1 MFTGDNLS
9 LRIFDRL
16 TPIEQFHFLPMNR
29 FLPLLLLSLATP
41 ILGADKPA
49 KKPKLPEVDINA
61 MAYAGKY
68 NWSDWVEKDFPFFS
82 SVLDARDVG
91 EGFPKDNL
99 TPRGIILNLGHDLWA
114 CFDTDLL
121 RISCIWQGKGVTP
134 VALAPGSYHIAGQKT
149 KDGQDNLPKPDGK
162 IWLANG
168 IYPGWQV
175 LKSPD
180 DKPIFTDPR
189 LPAPDKEE
197 VGRGPLDAKVGRFR
211 GVRTTKDGVCLEYE
225 IAGVLLRDWFGTDD
239 TGSIVGRLLEVAP
252 SKQTLCLAL
261 SGNDFS
267 LEETL
272 KKIPKEKADAF
283 REKYKKE
290 NISELKHG
298 LFKLGGM
305 MDAMHFMTIWPHD
318 KEVAVQFT
326 LYPSSAVLVDLAMQ
340 KPDDAVKNKNWPQT
354 VTTKASLSTAKGA
367 YVVDDIPLP
376 LDNPWKRNVRLA
388 DVAFFKDKPGTA
400 AAVTMDGDVWLISG
414 LEGDLQKVK
423 WRRFASGL
431 HEPMSIVIKT
441 EDLKTEDKGSEQRS
455 STSSSSLSSSSLVS
469 SIYVYDHSG
478 IWKLR
483 DTNNDGEADVYEMF
497 CNRFSQT
504 AETREFPNSM
514 KLAPDGSFLISKGG
528 QEGTTRGKD
537 NGTVI
542 RVAPDGKSYE
552 VIGYGLRQPFLGVHP
567 KTGLVTASD
576 QEGNYTPTTPIQI
589 IKDHHYYGFLS
600 ELQPKEQYPET
611 IADPLTWIPHPVVAS
626 AATQTWLTDAKMGA
640 VNDEMVLISYNKPE
654 LFRVLTT
661 DGLSPLSGK
670 PQAAVVPWIKD
681 LDFPTLNADVNPAD
695 GQLYVTGF
703 QIWGTTV
710 KRISG
715 LARVRYTGQP
725 RVLLKQITPMDK
737 GVLLCFNEPFDKA
750 AASELANYSI
760 ERWNYQRTFKYGSPH
775 LKLDGQPGQEWMQ
788 PSSAYLAKDGK
799 SVFIGIPDMKAGV
812 MQMRVGWGIKGAD
825 GGPAQNNAY
834 FTPYELAKFEP
845 EKAGFENVTVDLT
858 PRKVVAAAVVKPTKE
873 EGEKIYQMMGCIACH
888 STDGALYG
896 KVGPTWKGLFG
907 SERLLAN
914 GGDKCIADEAYIKES
929 IQNPSAKIVKGY
941 EKFDTGMPI
950 YAGVLTDSQIES
962 IILFIKSLK

>member
-1 MFTGDNLS
+1 
-9 LRIFDRL
+9 
-16 TPIEQFHFLPMNR
+16 
-29 FLPLLLLSLATP
+29 
-41 ILGADKPA
+41 
-49 KKPKLPEVDINA
+49 
-61 MAYAGKY
+61 
-68 NWSDWVEKDFPFFS
+68 
-82 SVLDARDVG
+82 
-91 EGFPKDNL
+91 
-99 TPRGIILNLGHDLWA
+99 
-114 CFDTDLL
+114 
-121 RISCIWQGKGVTP
+121 
-134 VALAPGSYHIAGQKT
+134 
-149 KDGQDNLPKPDGK
+149 
-162 IWLANG
+162 
-168 IYPGWQV
+168 
-175 LKSPD
+175 
-180 DKPIFTDPR
+180 
-189 LPAPDKEE
+189 
-197 VGRGPLDAKVGRFR
+197 
-211 GVRTTKDGVCLEYE
+211 
-225 IAGVLLRDWFGTDD
+225 
-239 TGSIVGRLLEVAP
+239 
-252 SKQTLCLAL
+252 
-261 SGNDFS
+261 
-267 LEETL
+267 
-272 KKIPKEKADAF
+272 
-283 REKYKKE
+283 
-290 NISELKHG
+290 
-298 LFKLGGM
+298 
-305 MDAMHFMTIWPHD
+305 
-318 KEVAVQFT
+318 
-326 LYPSSAVLVDLAMQ
+326 
-340 KPDDAVKNKNWPQT
+340 
-354 VTTKASLSTAKGA
+354 
-367 YVVDDIPLP
+367 
-376 LDNPWKRNVRLA
+376 
-388 DVAFFKDKPGTA
+388 
-400 AAVTMDGDVWLISG
+400 
-414 LEGDLQKVK
+414 
-423 WRRFASGL
+423 
-431 HEPMSIVIKT
+431 
-441 EDLKTEDKGSEQRS
+441 
-455 STSSSSLSSSSLVS
+455 VS
-469 SIYVYDHSG
+469 SIYVYDRSG

-497 CNRFSQT
+497 CNRFAQT

-552 VIGYGLRQPFLGVHP
+552 VIGYGLRQPVLGVHP

-576 QEGNYTPTTPIQI
+576 QEGNYTPTTPLQI

-600 ELQPKEQYPET
+600 ELEPKEQYPET

-654 LFRVLTT
+654 LFRVLTS
-661 DGLSPLSGK
+661 DGASPLSGK

-681 LDFPTLNADVNPAD
+681 LDFPTLNAAVNLAD

-737 GVLLCFNEPFDKA
+737 GVLLCFNEPLDKA
-750 AASELANYSI
+750 AASEIANYSI
-760 ERWNYQRTFKYGSPH
+760 ERWNYQRTYKYGSPH

-845 EKAGFENVTVDLT
+845 GKAGFENVTVDLT
-858 PRKVVAAAVVKPTKE
+858 PRKVVAAAVAKPTKE

-907 SERLLAN
+907 SERLLAK